1 MYKCIHILNGCICMF
16 AYKFLF
22 IYLYTFMY
30 IRMYIT
36 CIYVCILL
44 CSCYKNLL
52 LCGGGPFIRDGESI
66 QWMMLL
72 IVVERCP
79 DLQLASIAL

>member
-1 MYKCIHILNGCICMF
+1 
-16 AYKFLF
+16 
-22 IYLYTFMY
+22 MY

-36 CIYVCILL
+36 CIYVCIFL

-52 LCGGGPFIRDGESI
+52 LCGGGPFIRDGEST
-66 QWMMLL
+66 QWMMPL

-79 DLQLASIAL
+79 DLQLVSIAL